1 MCEGLR
7 ESLEERSRDVLQS
20 TKTCKHTEN
29 WCILST
35 NGSSFLTFLLQK
47 CGCVLFFW
55 LHNSI
60 HRPLRLYIPSF
71 TSKMLWHK
79 RSVYAKKFKIDV
91 VWLIATCLHF
101 RIIILIHV
109 LRTTWV
115 LDSSKS
121 MSMPS
126 SYSAKKGD
134 IVYQNTHYQIQ
145 LLWTFAIPIT
155 KTNAV
160 WSTFFSTGI
169 AFKSITL
176 SSQIFPSLYVMI
188 KKNNHNDN

>member
-1 MCEGLR
+1 MCYKVQKLA
-7 ESLEERSRDVLQS
+7 STLIIDVYCQLMEVRFLHFC
-20 TKTCKHTEN
+20 CK
-29 WCILST
+29 SAA
-35 NGSSFLTFLLQK
+35 
-47 CGCVLFFW
+47 VLFFW

-79 RSVYAKKFKIDV
+79 RSVYAEKFKIDV
-91 VWLIATCLHF
+91 VGLIATCLHF

-109 LRTTWV
+109 LHTAWV

-145 LLWTFAIPIT
+145 LLWTFAIPNR
-155 KTNAV
+155 KNDGEKNAV
-160 WSTFFSTGI
+160 WSAFFSPGI

-176 SSQIFPSLYVMI
+176 CPHKFSLLCV
-188 KKNNHNDN
+188 